1 MNALW
6 KVWNDHD
13 DFLLPET
20 GYSLKGFSIAA
31 LRTNFYIKELD
42 VMFDAGISGY
52 MSPDHIF
59 ITHTHGDHI
68 ANIPFHIL
76 APKPGKK
83 IQVYIP
89 KESMDVLEKYIGGL
103 YKANDFGNPD
113 ASDEHYY
120 TKNYDLIGVTAGEAL
135 SLEIKGRSFSV
146 EIINCDH
153 SVPCVGYGFSEIKHK
168 LKKEYLG
175 SSSREIKLLKES
187 NVEITDSIHS
197 HVFCFLGDTSK
208 EIIKED
214 IGKYKTII
222 MECTFINK
230 EELERAE
237 LTKHTH
243 WLGIEQYILDHP
255 QNTFVLYHFSQRYKR
270 DYIQKFFTDIGF
282 SNVHA
287 WISNV

>member
-1 MNALW
+1 
-6 KVWNDHD
+6 
-13 DFLLPET
+13 
-20 GYSLKGFSIAA
+20 
-31 LRTNFYIKELD
+31 
-42 VMFDAGISGY
+42 
-52 MSPDHIF
+52 
-59 ITHTHGDHI
+59 
-68 ANIPFHIL
+68 
-76 APKPGKK
+76 
-83 IQVYIP
+83 
-89 KESMDVLEKYIGGL
+89 MDVLEKYIGGL